1 MLEEGVAMERLNQ
14 QRPPGVVTARPAGR
28 DEAVAQAQRPAP
40 DHLLLGQRVRVHLRG
55 GQELIGQLVGVSR
68 YNLVVVTG
76 QGRMV
81 LFKHAVDWL
90 MPEGTDKTTRSA
102 G

>member
-1 MLEEGVAMERLNQ
+1 MERSD
-14 QRPPGVVTARPAGR
+14 ARP
-28 DEAVAQAQRPAP
+28 VPSVRPAAGGTTATSTPARRP
-40 DHLLLGQRVRVHLRG
+40 DPDYLLLGQRVRVHLRG
-55 GQELIGQLVGVSR
+55 GQELVGQLVGVSR

-90 MPEGTDKTTRSA
+90 MPEGTDKTARST